1 MLATSSIQIKKE
13 QTKSGVHATGKGQ
26 AKKEKVFLKN
36 DDTTVGHSFK
46 SKKKSQTQ
54 KKEKAQKKNRK
65 NQKQKSRRGECLLES
80 TFTSHTSHGRADG
93 ADDVLGSVL
102 CLIRLGA
109 EQ

>member
-46 SKKKSQTQ
+46 SKKKKPNTKERESS
-54 KKEKAQKKNRK
+54 KKES
-65 NQKQKSRRGECLLES
+65 QKSKTKKPER
-80 TFTSHTSHGRADG
+80 
-93 ADDVLGSVL
+93 
-102 CLIRLGA
+102 
-109 EQ
+109 

>member
-46 SKKKSQTQ
+46 SKKSQTQ

-65 NQKQKSRRGECLLES
+65 NQKTKKPER
-80 TFTSHTSHGRADG
+80 
-93 ADDVLGSVL
+93 
-102 CLIRLGA
+102 
-109 EQ
+109 

>member
-13 QTKSGVHATGKGQ
+13 QTKSRVHATGKGQ
-26 AKKEKVFLKN
+26 AKNEKVFLKN

-65 NQKQKSRRGECLLES
+65 KTKTKKPER
-80 TFTSHTSHGRADG
+80 
-93 ADDVLGSVL
+93 
-102 CLIRLGA
+102 
-109 EQ
+109 